1 MARFRGLA
9 LKSNIYIR
17 SSTLCCLTIVIHK
30 DGIIVTSPDVSELV
44 RMAEAERLTLAEVI
58 SRELTPEQIDSL
70 QGAVSLDLTHNFE
83 SISDFMVDVH
93 VPSSD
98 ELLTITPEQEWSL
111 RQELQDILSE
121 DLVREKVTA

>member
-1 MARFRGLA
+1 
-9 LKSNIYIR
+9 
-17 SSTLCCLTIVIHK
+17 
-30 DGIIVTSPDVSELV
+30 VTSPDVSELV

-70 QGAVSLDLTHNFE
+70 QGTVSLDLTHNFE

>member
-1 MARFRGLA
+1 M
-9 LKSNIYIR
+9 
-17 SSTLCCLTIVIHK
+17 
-30 DGIIVTSPDVSELV
+30 
-44 RMAEAERLTLAEVI
+44 RMAEAERLTLAEVV
-58 SRELTPEQIDSL
+58 SRELTPEEMDSL
-70 QGAVSLDLTHNFE
+70 QGAISLDLMHNFE
-83 SISDFMVDVH
+83 SISDFMADVH

>member
-1 MARFRGLA
+1 
-9 LKSNIYIR
+9 
-17 SSTLCCLTIVIHK
+17 
-30 DGIIVTSPDVSELV
+30 VTSPDVSELV